1 MSAKREPEAPDTVI
15 HPGDLYVAP
24 SSVHG
29 MGVFAAREFR
39 RGEVIE
45 VCPVL
50 RVKPTE
56 VKWLDKTSLCN
67 HYFEWPDG
75 GGALAM
81 GYGSLYNH
89 SWAATAR
96 AEHDFES
103 ETLTYTA
110 VRKIKRG
117 EEITINYT
125 GEPNGRGELRFD
137 AGPPPAKTP
146 VVRGR
151 PRRS

>member
-1 MSAKREPEAPDTVI
+1 MSASESPEEEITEI
-15 HPGDLYVAP
+15 RPGDLYVAP
-24 SSVHG
+24 SPVHG
-29 MGVFAAREFR
+29 MGVFAGRDFR
-39 RGEVIE
+39 KGEVLE

-50 RVKPTE
+50 LVKPNE
-56 VKWLDKTSLCN
+56 IKHLDKTSLCN

-96 AEHDFES
+96 AEHDFDT

-110 VRKIKRG
+110 ARRIKKG

-125 GEPNGRGELRFD
+125 GEPDGRGELRFD
-137 AGPPPAKTP
+137 AGPPPD
-146 VVRGR
+146 
-151 PRRS
+151 

>member
-1 MSAKREPEAPDTVI
+1 MNAKQQPESDESEI

-24 SSVHG
+24 SPVHG
-29 MGVFAAREFR
+29 MGVFAGRDFKK
-39 RGEVIE
+39 GEVLE

-50 RVKPTE
+50 RVKPSE
-56 VKWLDKTSLCN
+56 VKHLDKTSLSN

-96 AEHDFES
+96 AEHDVEA

-110 VRKIKRG
+110 VRKIRKG

-137 AGPPPAKTP
+137 ADPPPP
-146 VVRGR
+146 Q
-151 PRRS
+151 

>member
-1 MSAKREPEAPDTVI
+1 MAAKQQPEEDDLEI

-24 SSVHG
+24 SRVHG
-29 MGVFAAREFR
+29 MGVFAGRDFKK
-39 RGEVIE
+39 GEVLE

-50 RVKPTE
+50 LVQPNEIKH
-56 VKWLDKTSLCN
+56 LDKTSLCN
-67 HYFEWPDG
+67 HYFEWEDG

-96 AEHDFES
+96 AEHDFEN

-110 VRKIKRG
+110 ARKIRKG

-125 GEPNGRGELRFD
+125 GEPNGRGDLRFD
-137 AGPPPAKTP
+137 AGAPPD
-146 VVRGR
+146 
-151 PRRS
+151 